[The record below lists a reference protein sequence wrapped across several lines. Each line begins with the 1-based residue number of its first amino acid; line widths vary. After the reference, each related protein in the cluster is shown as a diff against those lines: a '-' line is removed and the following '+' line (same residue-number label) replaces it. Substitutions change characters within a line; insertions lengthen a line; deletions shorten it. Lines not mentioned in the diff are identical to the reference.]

1 MSGSHSSLNGALL
14 YIHILS
20 KLSTST
26 KKTAQDI
33 LEALRDDGESVE
45 LRTVQRMLTNI
56 SNCPLL
62 PIECERDVPPYRYG
76 LNKKAPGLRL
86 AQLSPEEALLLQ
98 LAKEQLHYQLPKRL
112 LDDMEGLF
120 DDATRCLQGMR
131 ARSEQSWM
139 NKVRVV
145 ASSQPL
151 IPPKVNESVFENVS
165 SALYSNRLLRVVY
178 VNKQG
183 ERKDK
188 VVAPLALVTQ
198 GVRLYLVC
206 RFEGYDNYRHLVLH
220 RISTAEVLDDVF
232 FYPSDFDLDAY
243 IGQGHFGFSH
253 GQMVK
258 VRFEAVNWLAG
269 DLLETPMS
277 TDQTVELGET
287 YSTIQATVPDTEAL
301 RWWLRGFGELVRNVS
316 IEAV

>member
-98 LAKEQLHYQLPKRL
+98 LAKEQLH
-112 LDDMEGLF
+112 
-120 DDATRCLQGMR
+120 
-131 ARSEQSWM
+131 
-139 NKVRVV
+139 
-145 ASSQPL
+145 
-151 IPPKVNESVFENVS
+151 
-165 SALYSNRLLRVVY
+165 
-178 VNKQG
+178 
-183 ERKDK
+183 
-188 VVAPLALVTQ
+188 
-198 GVRLYLVC
+198 
-206 RFEGYDNYRHLVLH
+206 
-220 RISTAEVLDDVF
+220 
-232 FYPSDFDLDAY
+232 
-243 IGQGHFGFSH
+243 
-253 GQMVK
+253 
-258 VRFEAVNWLAG
+258 
-269 DLLETPMS
+269 
-277 TDQTVELGET
+277 
-287 YSTIQATVPDTEAL
+287 
-301 RWWLRGFGELVRNVS
+301 
-316 IEAV
+316 